1 MKIRLEAQG
10 STDLLP
16 KLLFCLK
23 TFYRKDRVV
32 SWESEKFKRGRK
44 VEGQEVGVERRKRGK
59 LLRF

>member
-16 KLLFCLK
+16 KFLICLK

-32 SWESEKFKRGRK
+32 AWESEKFFKGRN
-44 VEGQEVGVERRKRGK
+44 VEGQEVGVERRKSGK
-59 LLRF
+59 W